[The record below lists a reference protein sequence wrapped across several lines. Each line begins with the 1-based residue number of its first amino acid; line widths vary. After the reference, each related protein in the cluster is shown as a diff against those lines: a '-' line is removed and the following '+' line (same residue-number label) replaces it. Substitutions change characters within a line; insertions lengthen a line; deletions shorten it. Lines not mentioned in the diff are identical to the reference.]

1 MIGSPLQTETLFR
14 LGPVPISAAVAVTWG
29 IMLMLGLGAWLATRR
44 LSLRPSR
51 TQAVLELLVNTI
63 DSQIRDTMQVAPA
76 PYRALVGTLF
86 LYVLVANWSGLVPG
100 VEPPTAHLETDAALA
115 GIVFFATLVFGL
127 RARGVRGY
135 LASFAEPGWMMVPLN
150 LVEQITRTFSLMV
163 RLFGNVMSGVFVV
176 GIALSL
182 AGLIVPIPFMALDL
196 LTGAIQAYIFSV
208 LAMVFIGAAVQPP
221 APSPARTSPSEP
233 PPEPPSPGDPS

>member
-1 MIGSPLQTETLFR
+1 MIGSPLRTDTLFH
-14 LGPVPISAAVAVTWG
+14 LGPIPVSTAVAVSWG
-29 IMLMLGLGAWLATRR
+29 LMAVLVLGAWLATRR
-44 LSLRPSR
+44 LSLHPSR
-51 TQAVLELLVNTI
+51 MQAVLELLVETI
-63 DSQIRDTMQVAPA
+63 DAQIHDTMQVDPA
-76 PYRALVGTLF
+76 PYRALIGSIFLF
-86 LYVLVANWSGLVPG
+86 VLAANWSGLVPG
-100 VEPPTAHLETDAALA
+100 IEPPTAHLETDAALA
-115 GIVFFATLVFGL
+115 GIVFFAIIVFGL

-135 LASFAEPGWMMVPLN
+135 LATFAEPGWLMVPLN

-208 LAMVFIGAAVQPP
+208 LAMVFIGAAVHP
-221 APSPARTSPSEP
+221 ASSSRAPRAPASSDRRDLP
-233 PPEPPSPGDPS
+233 

>member
-1 MIGSPLQTETLFR
+1 MIGSPLRTDTLFH
-14 LGPVPISAAVAVTWG
+14 LGPVPVGSAVAVTWG
-29 IMLMLGLGAWLATRR
+29 IMAVLVLGAWLATRH
-44 LSLRPSR
+44 LSPRPSR
-51 TQAVLELLVNTI
+51 TQAVLELLVETI
-63 DSQIRDTMQVAPA
+63 DTQIHDTMQVDPA
-76 PYRALVGTLF
+76 PYRSLIGSIFLLVLT
-86 LYVLVANWSGLVPG
+86 ANWSGLVPG

-115 GIVFFATLVFGL
+115 GIVFFATIWFGL
-127 RARGVRGY
+127 RTRGVRGY
-135 LASFAEPGWMMVPLN
+135 LATFAEPGWLMVPLN

-208 LAMVFIGAAVQPP
+208 LAMVFIGAAVHAAPPSRAPDAP
-221 APSPARTSPSEP
+221 APSDRR
-233 PPEPPSPGDPS
+233 DPS

>member
-1 MIGSPLQTETLFR
+1 MIGSPLRTDILFH
-14 LGPVPISAAVAVTWG
+14 LGPVPVSSAVAVSWG
-29 IMLMLGLGAWLATRR
+29 IVAALVLGSWLATRR

-51 TQAVLELLVNTI
+51 TQAVLELLVETI
-63 DSQIRDTMQVAPA
+63 DAQIHDTMQVDPA
-76 PYRALVGTLF
+76 PYRSLVGSIFLF
-86 LYVLVANWSGLVPG
+86 VLVANWSGLVPG

-115 GIVFFATLVFGL
+115 GIVFFATIWFGL
-127 RARGVRGY
+127 RSRGVRGY
-135 LASFAEPGWMMVPLN
+135 LATFAEPGWLMVPLN

-176 GIALSL
+176 GIALAL

-208 LAMVFIGAAVQPP
+208 LAMVFIGAAVHP
-221 APSPARTSPSEP
+221 APPPRAPDAPTSSDRRNSP
-233 PPEPPSPGDPS
+233 

>member
-1 MIGSPLQTETLFR
+1 MIGSPLRTDVLFH
-14 LGPVPISAAVAVTWG
+14 LGPVPISSAVAVSWG
-29 IMLMLGLGAWLATRR
+29 IVAALALGSWLATRR

-51 TQAVLELLVNTI
+51 TQAVLELLVETI
-63 DSQIRDTMQVAPA
+63 DGQIRDTMQVDPA
-76 PYRALVGTLF
+76 PYRALIGSIFLF
-86 LYVLVANWSGLVPG
+86 VLTANWSGLVPG
-100 VEPPTAHLETDAALA
+100 IEPPTAHLETDAALA
-115 GIVFFATLVFGL
+115 GIVFLATIVFGL
-127 RARGVRGY
+127 RSRGVRGY
-135 LASFAEPGWMMVPLN
+135 LATFAEPGWLMVPLN

-208 LAMVFIGAAVQPP
+208 LAMVFIGAAVHP
-221 APSPARTSPSEP
+221 APSSRAPDAPASSDRR
-233 PPEPPSPGDPS
+233 DPS

>member
-1 MIGSPLQTETLFR
+1 MIGSPLRTDTLFH
-14 LGPVPISAAVAVTWG
+14 LGPVPVSSAVAVTWG
-29 IMLMLGLGAWLATRR
+29 IMAVLVLGAWLATRH
-44 LSLRPSR
+44 LSPRPSR
-51 TQAVLELLVNTI
+51 TQAVLELLVETI
-63 DSQIRDTMQVAPA
+63 DAQIHDTMQVDPA
-76 PYRALVGTLF
+76 PYRSLIGSIFLF
-86 LYVLVANWSGLVPG
+86 VLTANWSGLVPG

-115 GIVFFATLVFGL
+115 GIVFFATIWFGL

-135 LASFAEPGWMMVPLN
+135 LATFAEPGWLMVPLN

-196 LTGAIQAYIFSV
+196 LTGAIQAYIFGV
-208 LAMVFIGAAVQPP
+208 LAMVFIGAAVHP
-221 APSPARTSPSEP
+221 APPSRAPDAPASSDRR
-233 PPEPPSPGDPS
+233 DPS

>member
-1 MIGSPLQTETLFR
+1 MIGSPLRTDVLFH
-14 LGPVPISAAVAVTWG
+14 LGPVPISSAVAVSWG
-29 IMLMLGLGAWLATRR
+29 IVAALALGSWLATRR

-51 TQAVLELLVNTI
+51 TQAVLELLVETI
-63 DSQIRDTMQVAPA
+63 DGQIRDTMQVDPA
-76 PYRALVGTLF
+76 PYRALIGSIFLF
-86 LYVLVANWSGLVPG
+86 VLTANWSGLMPG
-100 VEPPTAHLETDAALA
+100 IEPPTAHLETDAALA
-115 GIVFFATLVFGL
+115 GIVFLATIVFGL

-135 LASFAEPGWMMVPLN
+135 LATFAEPGWLMVPLN

-182 AGLIVPIPFMALDL
+182 AGLVVPIPFMALDL

-208 LAMVFIGAAVQPP
+208 LAMVFIGAAVHSAPP
-221 APSPARTSPSEP
+221 SHAPDAPASSDRRAPS
-233 PPEPPSPGDPS
+233 